1 MQNLYENFDKIV
13 RDVIEVKDLSLT
25 LTSAMKGCMSEN
37 EEAYHLLPALEFLSQ
52 KSNALFEKTEDMAT
66 QLLQQ
71 NLGADHDSV

>member
-1 MQNLYENFDKIV
+1 MEV
-13 RDVIEVKDLSLT
+13 RDLSLT
-25 LTSAMKGCMSEN
+25 VTSAMKGCMNEN

-52 KSNALFEKTEDMAT
+52 KSNALYEKTEDMSM